1 MLDSLQHINSIS
13 QILLG
18 SWMLFIVFSIV
29 SFYKSPKFTSL
40 FLFLS
45 AVSIAAAVAN
55 FTTYFFPWD
64 EQFHALVGKHLA
76 ENPLFPKLYPS
87 NPLGLKSSIWADS
100 VIWLHKQPL
109 FTWQMA
115 LSIKL
120 IGNSVFAVRLP
131 SVIFHGLLVVSIYRI
146 GVLILNRKVGFI
158 AALLVMHST
167 FLLGLLSGRIGT
179 DHNDF
184 VFLGYITF
192 SFWAWFEFQR
202 SDNRKWLFWI
212 GIFAGCAILTK
223 WLVGLLVFGVWGF
236 VLLHKWGKSDFWK
249 ALRDLLLSLAI
260 ACLVF
265 IPWQVYTFV
274 YFPEEAAQEMN
285 YNSKHLTHAVEL
297 HGGDVGFHFE
307 QIQTLYFNQFEFF
320 IFLFLG
326 IFGLFKT
333 VSSPIYRTFIL
344 VSIGMIYLFFT
355 IVPTKMPAF
364 PVPVSGLVML
374 IIAVGIVYWTNRI
387 SKQWLRRSVTFAVVL
402 LLLNW
407 MLKPA
412 QTLAAYGFKKDSP
425 EFEGR
430 LLNQK
435 RVNFIQHMGKD
446 HPTRIVF
453 GVNQSIYMNLSWM
466 YFHDEIAYPF
476 EPSEDQIQD
485 LLKRGFS
492 VAIVTNDP
500 QKWKQLQQKYPIQLL
515 YLTE

>member
-1 MLDSLQHINSIS
+1 MFDSLQHIQYTS
-13 QILLG
+13 QLLLVCWIL
-18 SWMLFIVFSIV
+18 FTVFAVV
-29 SFYKSPKFTSL
+29 SYAKFPKLIPF

-45 AVSIAAAVAN
+45 AVSIAAAFAT
-55 FTTYFFPWD
+55 FSSYFFPWD
-64 EQFHALVGKHLA
+64 EQFHALVGKNLIS
-76 ENPLFPKLYPS
+76 NPWIPKLYS
-87 NPLGLKSSIWADS
+87 ANPLGLKSRIWADS
-100 VIWLHKQPL
+100 EIWLHKQPL

-192 SFWAWFEFQR
+192 SFWAWFEFQH
-202 SDNRKWLFWI
+202 SGNRKWLFWI

-236 VLLHKWGKSDFWK
+236 VLLHKRGKSDFWK
-249 ALRDLLLSLAI
+249 ALRDLFLSFAI

-265 IPWQVYTFV
+265 IPWQIYTFI
-274 YFPEEAAQEMN
+274 YFPKEAAQEMN

-297 HGGDVGFHFE
+297 HGGDLGFHLE

-320 IFLFLG
+320 IFFFLG
-326 IFGLFKT
+326 VFGLFKMIT
-333 VSSPIYRTFIL
+333 SMVYRTFIL
-344 VSIGMIYLFFT
+344 VSIGMVYLFFT
-355 IVPTKMPAF
+355 LVPTKMPAF
-364 PVPVSGLVML
+364 TVPVFGLVML
-374 IIAVGIVYWTNRI
+374 VISIGVHYWTNRI
-387 SKQWLRRSVTFAVVL
+387 SKQWLRRGLIFLVVL
-402 LLLNW
+402 LLINW
-407 MLKPA
+407 MLKPVA
-412 QTLAAYGFKKDSP
+412 TLVAYGFKQNTP
-425 EFEGR
+425 EFDGR

-435 RVNFIQHMGKD
+435 RVHFIQEMGQNSAQ
-446 HPTRIVF
+446 RIVF
-453 GVNQSIYMNLSWM
+453 GVNQSIYLNLSWM